1 MDYPETKRIAVTD
14 TLHGREITDWYRW
27 LENGDDAAVR
37 EWIDAQ
43 NALTR
48 RTLEAIPGRRQIRTM
63 LERSLRTGSVGAP
76 RRYGSRYFFTKQEG
90 NQNQP
95 VLLCRDG
102 LHDEARVL
110 IDPNTMSDDGAVT
123 IDWWYP
129 SHEGRYVAFGL
140 SRGGDELSTLHLIDV
155 DTGRAL
161 TDTIPRTRMASVA
174 WLPGGDGF
182 YYSRFPAPGD
192 VPEGEEFYHNRIYLH
207 RLGTDPREDPLVFG
221 EGRDMHD
228 WPHCSISEDGGHLI
242 IHVHQGMNRNDL
254 YIRPLTGKDTAFIP
268 VAAGLDAHFLGWV
281 DGGFLYMQTD
291 YNASNQR
298 ILRVSLNDPS
308 LKNWENVLPEHE
320 FAMEHA
326 ITVGGR
332 LFVSYLENATS
343 VLYECAIDTKSRR
356 GVGHAGTGSG
366 KHAGTGS
373 GKHAGAGGGTRSGTD
388 AGEPAHTALRKIAL
402 PDTGSIFELEGRRD
416 GAELFIGFTSF
427 LVPETVYRYDL
438 ETGEL
443 VLYDRAGG
451 PTIDAST
458 FVVKQEWC
466 TSKDGT
472 RVPIFLVHRCG
483 LRRDGTKPT
492 ILYGYGGFNISRTPL
507 FLKNFLPWLELDGVF
522 ALAILRGGGEFG
534 EAWHRAGMLEN
545 KQNVFDDF
553 AAAAEWLCENH
564 ITKPERLAIFGG
576 SNGGLLVGATITQHP
591 EICRAAVCNVP
602 VLDMARFH
610 RFSVGRYW
618 ITEYGDPDNPDH
630 FPFLMRYSPYHNVRG
645 GTPYPAVLLAT
656 ADSDS
661 RVDPMHAM
669 KMAAQLQRAS
679 SSDRPVLLRY
689 ERGTGHGIGT
699 PTTKLAD
706 EFTDFL
712 SFLAW
717 QLELCE

>member
-14 TLHGREITDWYRW
+14 TLHGREITDRYRW
-27 LENGDDAAVR
+27 LENGDDAAVH

-48 RTLEAIPGRRQIRTM
+48 RTLETIPGRERIRKL
-63 LERSLRTGSVGAP
+63 LERYLRTGSVGAP
-76 RRYGSRYFFTKQEG
+76 RRRGSRYFFSKREG
-90 NQNQP
+90 NENQP
-95 VLLCRDG
+95 VLLCREG
-102 LHDEARVL
+102 LDEEARVL
-110 IDPNTMSDDGAVT
+110 IDPNSMSDEGAVT

-129 SHEGRYVAFGL
+129 SHEGRYVAYGL

-174 WLPGGDGF
+174 WLPGEDGF
-182 YYSRFPAPGD
+182 YYSRFPAPGE
-192 VPEGEEFYHNRIYLH
+192 VPEGEEFYHHRIYLH

-221 EGRDMHD
+221 DGRDIHD

-242 IHVHQGMNRNDL
+242 IHVHQGVNRNDL
-254 YIRPLTGKDTAFIP
+254 YIRPLTGEDTAFIP
-268 VAAGLDAHFLGWV
+268 VATGLDAHFLGWV

-291 YNASNQR
+291 HEAPNHR
-298 ILRVSLNDPS
+298 ILRAPLIDPS
-308 LKNWENVLPEHE
+308 PKNWEEVLPEHE

-326 ITVGGR
+326 TTVGGR

-343 VLYECAIDTKSRR
+343 VLYEYAIDTESRR
-356 GVGHAGTGSG
+356 GIGCPGTGSSMRP
-366 KHAGTGS
+366 GTG
-373 GKHAGAGGGTRSGTD
+373 G
-388 AGEPAHTALRKIAL
+388 GEPTHTALRKIAL
-402 PDTGSIFELEGRRD
+402 PGTGSIFDLEGRRD

-438 ETGEL
+438 ETGGL
-443 VLYDRAGG
+443 AVCDRAGG
-451 PTIDAST
+451 PTIDASA
-458 FVVKQEWC
+458 FAVKQEWC

-483 LRRDGTKPT
+483 LRRDGTNPT
-492 ILYGYGGFNISRTPL
+492 ILYGYGGFNVSRTPL
-507 FLKNFLPWLELDGVF
+507 FLKNFLPWLELGGVF

-553 AAAAEWLCENH
+553 AAAAAWLCDGH
-564 ITKPERLAIFGG
+564 LTRPERLAVFGG
-576 SNGGLLVGATITQHP
+576 SNGGLLVGATVTQHP

-630 FPFLMRYSPYHNVRG
+630 FPFLMRYSPYHNVQG
-645 GTPYPAVLLAT
+645 GVPYPAVLLTT
-656 ADSDS
+656 AAGDS

-669 KMAAQLQRAS
+669 KMAALLQHTS
-679 SSDRPVLLRY
+679 TSGRPVLLRY
-689 ERGTGHGIGT
+689 ERGMGHGVGT
-699 PTTKLAD
+699 PTTKLVD
-706 EFTDFL
+706 EYTDFL

-717 QLELCE
+717 QLGLGE